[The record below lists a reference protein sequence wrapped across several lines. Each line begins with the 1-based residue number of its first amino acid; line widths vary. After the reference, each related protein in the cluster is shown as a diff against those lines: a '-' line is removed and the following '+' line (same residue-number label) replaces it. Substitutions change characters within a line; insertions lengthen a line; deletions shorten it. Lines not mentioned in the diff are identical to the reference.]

1 LPAGTGMERLPWL
14 VLGDFEVNLRQEDE
28 HRAPIQPVRPVA
40 PGPRVAVETQ
50 EVDWKG
56 MKYKGRLGDGL
67 IYRMGQCLVILSGP
81 KEREQIGWH
90 FSISCADR
98 NPTWEEQKAVRYA
111 LVPDDIYMVSIM
123 PPKREYVAVHE
134 FCFHWY
140 ESGPKFFD
148 VKTGRPLS

>member
-1 LPAGTGMERLPWL
+1 MNKP
-14 VLGDFEVNLRQEDE
+14 
-28 HRAPIQPVRPVA
+28 
-40 PGPRVAVETQ
+40 
-50 EVDWKG
+50 
-56 MKYKGRLGDGL
+56 KYDGRLGDGL
-67 IYRMGQCLVILSGP
+67 IYRMGEYLVILSGP